1 MPVSGI
7 GIFFAMLTDYIP
19 VVIQVVIASGFAI
32 ATLIASALLGK
43 RALRNKVK
51 DSAYECGMNPIGGGQ
66 ARFSVKFYLVAM
78 LFVLFDIEVV
88 FLYPWAVVYKEQIA
102 SGATVFLFAMLG
114 FVGILFIAYLYALKK
129 GALEWRN

>member
-1 MPVSGI
+1 MV
-7 GIFFAMLTDYIP
+7 TDYLP
-19 VVIQVVIASGFAI
+19 VLVQVVLASGFAI

-43 RALRNKVK
+43 RALRNQTK
-51 DSAYECGMNPIGGGQ
+51 DSAYECGMNPVGDAH

-88 FLYPWAVVYKEQIA
+88 FLIPWATVYSAQIA
-102 SGATVFLFAMLG
+102 EGASVFFFAMLS
-114 FVGILFIAYLYALKK
+114 FVIILFLAYLYALKK

>member
-1 MPVSGI
+1 
-7 GIFFAMLTDYIP
+7 MLSDYIP
-19 VVIQVVIASGFAI
+19 VLIQVVIAAGFAI

-43 RALRNKVK
+43 RATRNAVK
-51 DSAYECGMNPIGGGQ
+51 DSAYECGMNPIGEGQ

-88 FLYPWAVVYKEQIA
+88 FLIPWATVYRESITAGA
-102 SGATVFLFAMLG
+102 SVFLFAMLG

-129 GALEWRN
+129 GALEWRR

>member
-1 MPVSGI
+1 MV
-7 GIFFAMLTDYIP
+7 TDYLP
-19 VVIQVVIASGFAI
+19 VLVQVVLASGFAI

-43 RALRNKVK
+43 RALRNQTK
-51 DSAYECGMNPIGGGQ
+51 DSAYECGMNPVGDAH

-88 FLYPWAVVYKEQIA
+88 FLIPWATVYSAQIA
-102 SGATVFLFAMLG
+102 EGASVFFFAMLS
-114 FVGILFIAYLYALKK
+114 FVGILFLAYLYALKK